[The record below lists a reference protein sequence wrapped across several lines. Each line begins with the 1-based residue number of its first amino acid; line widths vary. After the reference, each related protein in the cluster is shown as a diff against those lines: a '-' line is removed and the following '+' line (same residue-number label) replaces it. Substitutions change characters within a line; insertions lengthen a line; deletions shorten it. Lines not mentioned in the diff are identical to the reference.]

1 MMGRNPGKAQIY
13 AVFILHI
20 APLGKAVA
28 EERIVSGRI
37 EPVESHEREMVG
49 TEIGGCIER
58 GYGTAIASCRL
69 AREGEAMGDVTI
81 ADAGIPEGI
90 PLWSKTLVKLAF
102 IGRERQGERGIKGCT
117 SDVPAL
123 MSVTDVASH
132 KCIGRYLLF
141 GNLIHRA
148 MQTGLQDGL
157 DAPAVSRKRSI
168 YLAIRKKAGQFQ
180 SF

>member
-28 EERIVSGRI
+28 EERIVTGRI

-58 GYGTAIASCRL
+58 GYGTAIARSRF
-69 AREGEAMGDVTI
+69 AGEGEAMGDVSI

-102 IGRERQGERGIKGCT
+102 IRRER
-117 SDVPAL
+117 
-123 MSVTDVASH
+123 
-132 KCIGRYLLF
+132 
-141 GNLIHRA
+141 
-148 MQTGLQDGL
+148 
-157 DAPAVSRKRSI
+157 
-168 YLAIRKKAGQFQ
+168 
-180 SF
+180 

>member
-28 EERIVSGRI
+28 EENSNGQNRTC
-37 EPVESHEREMVG
+37 ESHEREMVG

-58 GYGTAIASCRL
+58 GYGTAIASSRL
-69 AREGEAMGDVTI
+69 AGEGEAMGDITI

-102 IGRERQGERGIKGCT
+102 IGRER
-117 SDVPAL
+117 
-123 MSVTDVASH
+123 
-132 KCIGRYLLF
+132 
-141 GNLIHRA
+141 
-148 MQTGLQDGL
+148 
-157 DAPAVSRKRSI
+157 
-168 YLAIRKKAGQFQ
+168 
-180 SF
+180 